1 MHRTRPLAV
10 LALAIALVSPATADA
25 APPQLTASTTIVATT
40 TGYVDVHLP
49 RDVTLS
55 PKVYGNP
62 DVTVSG
68 RGRMIGMSMLRS
80 SADGGYGGLMAYRL
94 PAFMG
99 GRTQVGGTTIPE
111 TTCTYVHPLVTV
123 PTSCTSPNPTAIRLP
138 RGTYRIE
145 VLTDGA
151 PVTVRLNL
159 RGLARTRA
167 TLRPTH
173 ALFSTQRDLPT
184 LETAGDRL
192 VTFGATMPAPN
203 VPVSVTVAIGAT
215 YAAAPHVYGKS
226 GCLRRDTAATPPF
239 AYAPPCP
246 GGDSAAMLFTA
257 EANGEEFAGGWVYG
271 GFAPDPAA
279 PRMGIGGSVSD
290 SGGVTLKGALAVVVE
305 APY

>member
-1 MHRTRPLAV
+1 MLRSPRILV
-10 LALAIALVSPATADA
+10 LALAAAFGVPAGAGA

-40 TGYVDVHLP
+40 TGYLDVFLA

-55 PKVYGNP
+55 PKVHGNP
-62 DVTVSG
+62 DVAVSG
-68 RGRMIGMSMLRS
+68 RGRMIGFSMMRS
-80 SADGGYGGLMAYRL
+80 TLDGRYGGLQAYRM

-111 TTCTYVHPLVTV
+111 PACTSVHPMLP
-123 PTSCTSPNPTAIRLP
+123 PTECTAPNPTAIRLP
-138 RGTYRIE
+138 RGAYRIE

-151 PVTVRLNL
+151 PVTVRLDL
-159 RGLARTRA
+159 RGLAATRS

-184 LETAGDRL
+184 IETAGDRL

-203 VPVSVTVAIGAT
+203 VPISVTVAIGAT

-246 GGDSAAMLFTA
+246 GGESAAMMFTA
-257 EANGEEFAGGWVYG
+257 EANGEEFSGFWVYG
-271 GFAPDPAA
+271 GFAPDPAT
-279 PRMGIGGSVSD
+279 PQIGVGGSVSD

-305 APY
+305 AVY